1 MTFGVPSGRVPSAV
15 PVPLPTGEASVYTHS
30 HLGWGRNGALAKLTE
45 AEATACLPRGAS
57 SDWPPEVR
65 SSEDPKIRLLRGG
78 GDFAVCD
85 AGVRRVLREFNP
97 SGQPAVKTHPGK
109 GFVAMSLFH
118 YAAHFAHLAGHMPGA
133 DSSSSAGALLEAARS
148 LCAEPHAAL
157 LGRMRG
163 GVDKHTPDEA
173 IAWRCFDTLYA
184 ARLLGFGYGFAPS
197 DPPIQFVGD
206 IDGAE
211 VEWTVGLLLHQ
222 LLPHERRV
230 FRSATVSDHATGLF
244 GLVCLAGALM
254 LVLWARFGRLR
265 RGVIYISPRG

>member
-1 MTFGVPSGRVPSAV
+1 MTFGVPSSRVPSAV

-65 SSEDPKIRLLRGG
+65 SSEDPKIRVLRGG

-85 AGVRRVLREFNP
+85 AGVRRGLREFNP

-157 LGRMRG
+157 LGRLRG
-163 GVDKHTPDEA
+163 GVE
-173 IAWRCFDTLYA
+173 
-184 ARLLGFGYGFAPS
+184 YGVS
-197 DPPIQFVGD
+197 GIQM
-206 IDGAE
+206 
-211 VEWTVGLLLHQ
+211 W
-222 LLPHERRV
+222 ERRPAELKQFPLADRV
-230 FRSATVSDHATGLF
+230 RSRPVRREEAPRT
-244 GLVCLAGALM
+244 AG
-254 LVLWARFGRLR
+254 
-265 RGVIYISPRG
+265 SS